1 MATSP
6 LSAISKHPDP
16 RIAVQEIA
24 RALAP
29 ADPGLVIFFVSSKL
43 DHEPVARLLQE
54 ATGAPCIGCTTAG
67 EISSAGAGFTHG
79 SLVALALPRAMIRR
93 AAFAL
98 ATEVSQSPEQ
108 VDAAVARLS
117 QELGVDFQT
126 ADCSR
131 YLGLVLIDG
140 MSGSEETVM
149 RHLGRSAF
157 NQIFVG
163 ASAGDDLAFLRTTV
177 SCGGV
182 TASNAAAL
190 AVIELDRPFKILK
203 TQSFRDTGRRLVATR
218 ATERERIIHEFDHL
232 PAARAYAEATGVP
245 VDRLAEEAFLRHP
258 VGLLVDG
265 EPYVRSPQ
273 QVLPDGS
280 IKFYCEIK
288 AGGTMSVLEAGDIL
302 ADTHRAFEAARAE
315 LGAPSCMLIFNC
327 ILRYL
332 DIEARKLVAEVG
344 RVYAAA
350 PSVGFNT
357 YGEEYLGHINQT
369 CTAVLLG

>member
-6 LSAISKHPDP
+6 LSAISRNPDP
-16 RIAVQEIA
+16 KAAVQEVA

-29 ADPGLVIFFVSSKL
+29 ADPGLVVFFVSSKR
-43 DHEPVARLLQE
+43 DHEPIAGLLQE
-54 ATGAPCIGCTTAG
+54 ALGVPCIGCTTAG
-67 EISSAGAGFTHG
+67 EISSAGGGFSHG
-79 SLVALALPRAMIRR
+79 SLVALALPKRMIKR
-93 AAFAL
+93 AAFAMQTGIT
-98 ATEVSQSPEQ
+98 ANPDA
-108 VDAAVARLS
+108 VDTAVAQLGK
-117 QELGVDFQT
+117 ELGVDFQT

-140 MSGSEETVM
+140 MSGTEETVM

-163 ASAGDDLAFLRTTV
+163 ASAGDDLTFKRTTV
-177 SCGGV
+177 SLGGK
-182 TASNAAAL
+182 TASDAVAL
-190 AVIELDRPFKILK
+190 AVIELEGPFKIVK
-203 TQSFRDTGRRLVATR
+203 TQSFRDTGKKLVATR
-218 ATERERIIHEFDHL
+218 ATERERIIHEFDGK

-245 VDRLAEEAFLRHP
+245 VDKLAEEAFLRHP
-258 VGLLVDG
+258 VGLMVDG

-280 IKFYCEIK
+280 IKFYSEIK

-302 ADTHRAFEAARAE
+302 ADTRRAFDAAKAE
-315 LGAPSCMLIFNC
+315 LGGASGMLIFNC

-332 DIEARKLVAEVG
+332 DIEGRKLVGEVG
-344 RVYAAA
+344 QVYAGA

-357 YGEEYLGHINQT
+357 YGEAYLGHINQT
-369 CTAVLLG
+369 CTAVLLR